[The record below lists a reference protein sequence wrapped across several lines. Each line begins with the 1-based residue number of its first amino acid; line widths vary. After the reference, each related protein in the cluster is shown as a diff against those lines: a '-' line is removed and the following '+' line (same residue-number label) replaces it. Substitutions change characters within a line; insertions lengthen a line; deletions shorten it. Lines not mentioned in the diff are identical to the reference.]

1 MCNNM
6 NFYLIRTKFSHLNDD
21 ILITIFS
28 YISKPYRAWILKNN
42 NNSLFR
48 CRYYNYSGINGKIVT
63 CYAVS
68 SLNLSYDTSKFKCI
82 GIVFNYIESFDYYIF
97 PTFNYVEQNN
107 KNNNENE
114 IYLYNINLQWQHRE
128 VLNKFIYLFYT
139 LINYIRFYIK

>member
-6 NFYLIRTKFSHLNDD
+6 NFFLIRENFPHLNDN
-21 ILITIFS
+21 ILIEIFS
-28 YISKPYRAWILKNN
+28 YISKPYRAWILKNRS
-42 NNSLFR
+42 NSLIR

-82 GIVFNYIESFDYYIF
+82 GIVFNYIESFDHYTF
-97 PTFNYVEQNN
+97 PTFNYVEQNDKS
-107 KNNNENE
+107 KNQIN
-114 IYLYNINLQWQHRE
+114 LYNINLQWQHRQL
-128 VLNKFIYLFYT
+128 LNKFIYLFYS